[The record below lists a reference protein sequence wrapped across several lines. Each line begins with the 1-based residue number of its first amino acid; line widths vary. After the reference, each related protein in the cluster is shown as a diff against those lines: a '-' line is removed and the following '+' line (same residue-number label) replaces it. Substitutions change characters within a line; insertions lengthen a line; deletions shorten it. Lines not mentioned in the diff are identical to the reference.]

1 MTNVTAS
8 PFRRL
13 NLRYIQMTD
22 KEMMALLHQTLA
34 ENLLARVKDPEAK
47 SSDLNV
53 ARQFLKDNGIDALPV
68 EGSPLSDLVATLP
81 DFSDDTFDVSELRLK
96 LIYDLND
103 FPKTPNNQKK

>member
-1 MTNVTAS
+1 MTNA
-8 PFRRL
+8 
-13 NLRYIQMTD
+13 D
-22 KEMMALLHQTLA
+22 MMALLHQTLA

-81 DFSDDTFDVSELRLK
+81 DFSDADADMSEMQRH
-96 LIYDLND
+96 
-103 FPKTPNNQKK
+103 